1 MCPEREP
8 TPSLPYVRTEPQVS
22 GRRQRN
28 GWIALAAS
36 LLVLTTTALTEA
48 PKPTPTLA
56 TPQPAAVPAPVLA
69 RLPAT
74 APMPTPAGM
83 ARALDGPLADAGLGG
98 SPHVEVVDA
107 LTGRVLLDRLG
118 RVPTIPASTQKLL
131 TAAAALLVLGPR
143 TRLTTR
149 VIVSGQDV
157 YLVGGGDPTL
167 TTAPALYGAYPAST
181 DLNALAAAVTKRLGS
196 SRPIL
201 RVIGVGGL
209 YGGPDEAVG
218 WSPSYLAEGD
228 VAPVRSLTV
237 DGAKQTPG
245 LAPGPRTPDPVLSA
259 AEAFQRAL
267 TNAGAAAGTATVGTA
282 PSAPQQAATVV
293 ASVLSPPVSALIE
306 RMLNYSDADVA
317 EGLGRQIALRSGLP
331 ATFAG
336 TAAALTRVAR
346 RLQLPEVGQIADAS
360 GLSRSDALAPATLT
374 SLLRD
379 AAVGDYPVLRT
390 LFAALPIAGFSGT
403 LALRFTADAPAGAG
417 RVRAKTG
424 WLNGASA
431 LAGTVTTADGRLLLF
446 AALAPAPVRSAG
458 EAALDQVAATLA
470 ACGCR

>member
-1 MCPEREP
+1 M
-8 TPSLPYVRTEPQVS
+8 
-22 GRRQRN
+22 
-28 GWIALAAS
+28 
-36 LLVLTTTALTEA
+36 
-48 PKPTPTLA
+48 
-56 TPQPAAVPAPVLA
+56 
-69 RLPAT
+69 
-74 APMPTPAGM
+74 
-83 ARALDGPLADAGLGG
+83 
-98 SPHVEVVDA
+98 VDA

-118 RVPTIPASTQKLL
+118 RVTTIPASTQKLL
-131 TAAAALLVLGPR
+131 TAAAALLILGPR

-181 DLNALAAAVTKRLGS
+181 DLNALAAAAVRKLGKAG
-196 SRPIL
+196 PIR
-201 RVIGVGGL
+201 RVIGVGNL

-228 VAPVRSLTV
+228 VAPVRSLAV
-237 DGAKQTPG
+237 DAAKQTPG
-245 LAPGPRTPDPVLSA
+245 LAPGPRTADPVLSA
-259 AEAFQRAL
+259 AQAFQQAL
-267 TNAGAAAGTATVGTA
+267 TTAGAPAGSATVGTA
-282 PSAPQQAATVV
+282 PNAPPGSTTL

-317 EGLGRQIALRSGLP
+317 EGLGRQIALHSGQP

-336 TAAALTRVAR
+336 TAAALTQVAR
-346 RLQLPEVGQIADAS
+346 RLQLPYVGEIADAS

-374 SLLRD
+374 SLLRV
-379 AAVGDYPVLRT
+379 AAVGDYPVLHA

-403 LALRFTADAPAGAG
+403 LALRFTADAPAGSG